1 MGKMSQAKPIKVKQ
15 PISCWI
21 KPWVVLICIGILLI
35 PVFINIDLL
44 QKWTLSD
51 EKLQWT
57 SIAITAV
64 GILSL
69 LIATL
74 VWLIKG
80 WKRMICGFMKKTKWK
95 IEKTK
100 AKRISLGLIGLVMAL
115 GATFVATL
123 VGFWFYSIVDG
134 FSQSELSFDQKLLFI
149 FNAHVSHQLENDP
162 VQSYWLKS
170 SFWKLPADQGYLI
183 ATITLLV
190 LGAIDLVYQPLAA
203 INKQNKAKKLKNDDQ
218 NGAAKA
224 ASEINLMNWI

>member
-1 MGKMSQAKPIKVKQ
+1 MGQTKPIKVKG
-15 PISCWI
+15 PIACWI
-21 KPWVVLICIGILLI
+21 KPWVVLIFIGILLI

-44 QKWTLSD
+44 QTWGLSD

-57 SIAITAV
+57 SIAITGV

-69 LIATL
+69 LIAII

-80 WKRMICGFMKKTKWK
+80 WKRMICGFMKKTKSG

-100 AKRISLGLIGLVMAL
+100 TKRISLGLIGLVIAL

-123 VGFWFYSIVDG
+123 GGFWFYSIIDG
-134 FSQSELSFDQKLLFI
+134 FSQSELSFDQKLVFI
-149 FNAHVSHQLENDP
+149 FNAHVSHGLDQDV

-170 SFWKLPADQGYLI
+170 SFWKLDGDQGYLI

-190 LGAIDLVYQPLAA
+190 LGAIDIIYQPLAA
-203 INKQNKAKKLKNDDQ
+203 INKQSKTKKLKNDDQ

-224 ASEINLMNWI
+224 NNSSEINLMNWI

>member
-1 MGKMSQAKPIKVKQ
+1 MSQTKPIKVKQ

-44 QKWTLSD
+44 QKWSLGD

-57 SIAITAV
+57 SIAITGV

-74 VWLIKG
+74 VWLIKS
-80 WKRMICGFMKKTKWK
+80 WKRMICGLMKKTKFGV
-95 IEKTK
+95 EKTK

-115 GATFVATL
+115 GATFSAIL
-123 VGFWFYSIVDG
+123 GGFWFYSIIDG

-149 FNAHVSHQLENDP
+149 FNAHVSHWLENDS
-162 VQSYWLKS
+162 VKDYWLKT
-170 SFWKLPADQGYLI
+170 SFWKLNPDQGYLI

-190 LGAIDLVYQPLAA
+190 LGAIDIIYQPLAA
-203 INKQNKAKKLKNDDQ
+203 INKQPKSKAKKIKNDDQ
-218 NGAAKA
+218 NGTTTN
-224 ASEINLMNWI
+224 ASQINLMNWS